1 MITSGCSPHCGIASG
16 NEGHCPEPECHD
28 GPFPGPSQPDQD
40 RAEMTAR
47 MTGAPVPAQPAAGI
61 PMCAR
66 WYDGVQVMP
75 WIAYLDGCLCAV
87 SAQALPRQH
96 GPHCP
101 VRLHWEREHAPGQD
115 RAGAAGIIAATGA

>member
-1 MITSGCSPHCGIASG
+1 MAITEECGPHCGIASG
-16 NEGHCPEPECHD
+16 REAHCGGAECHD
-28 GPFPGPSQPDQD
+28 G
-40 RAEMTAR
+40 T
-47 MTGAPVPAQPAAGI
+47 APVIITRADLTAGLAGI

-101 VRLHWEREHAPGQD
+101 VWQYWEREHAPGQD
-115 RAGAAGIIAATGA
+115 PAEAAGIIAATGA